1 MLVSGNTGTGK
12 TRIVLTEISK
22 ITVDLENPKILI
34 PISFSA
40 QTAVNDLQNQME
52 GMLTQRL
59 GKNKLGRTRFGPV
72 EYKKGIIFIDDI
84 NLPEKEKYMA
94 QPPIELIRQ
103 WMDYKGWFDLN
114 SDEKDFNM

>member
-59 GKNKLGRTRFGPV
+59 GKNKAGRTRFGPV

-114 SDEKDFNM
+114 SDEKDFNL